1 RGRAWRGRATRS
13 LCPVQVL
20 SRLGVGPGWRFVDVL
35 GFEDEALR
43 AVPTPA
49 CALLLLFPLTEQHE
63 NFRKQ
68 QTEKIKDQEISSKV
82 YFLKQTVS
90 NSCGTIGLIHAVAN
104 NKDKLKLEEGSALKK
119 FLDETADL
127 SPEERAKHL
136 ANNKAIQEVH
146 NSVAQEGQ
154 CRVEDNSV
162 NFHFIL
168 FVNVDG
174 HLYEL
179 DGRMPF
185 PVNHG
190 TSSDDLLLKDSAK
203 ICRQFT
209 EREKGEVRFS
219 AVAFCKS
226 A

>member
-1 RGRAWRGRATRS
+1 
-13 LCPVQVL
+13 
-20 SRLGVGPGWRFVDVL
+20 
-35 GFEDEALR
+35 
-43 AVPTPA
+43 
-49 CALLLLFPLTEQHE
+49 QHE

-104 NKDKLKLEEGSALKK
+104 NKDKLKLDEGSALKK

-127 SPEERAKHL
+127 SPEERAKHF

-154 CRVEDNSV
+154 CQVEDNSV

-190 TSSDDLLLKDSAK
+190 TSSGDLLLKDSAK

>member
-1 RGRAWRGRATRS
+1 MRHCAPCPARPARCSCCSRS
-13 LCPVQVL
+13 P
-20 SRLGVGPGWRFVDVL
+20 S
-35 GFEDEALR
+35 
-43 AVPTPA
+43 
-49 CALLLLFPLTEQHE
+49 
-63 NFRKQ
+63 RKQ

-209 EREKGEVRFS
+209 EPQAQSCACGSGCLATQPAREEMHGAGARESARHSKNQPQGEEHEKCQEDERS
-219 AVAFCKS
+219 PALC
-226 A
+226 

>member
-1 RGRAWRGRATRS
+1 
-13 LCPVQVL
+13 
-20 SRLGVGPGWRFVDVL
+20 
-35 GFEDEALR
+35 
-43 AVPTPA
+43 

-104 NKDKLKLEEGSALKK
+104 NKGKLKLDEGSALKK

-127 SPEERAKHL
+127 SPEERAKHF